1 MGRVGSVGSATH
13 ALGSDSGGRQATAA
27 GACDGDVAGKEAMG
41 HGGGGLALW
50 RWADGSS
57 GGGPRPARI
66 RQRRASSRPDP
77 AAAGLVPP
85 RSNGGRSGWR
95 WLPRQR

>member
-1 MGRVGSVGSATH
+1 MGRVGGVGSATH
-13 ALGSDSGGRQATAA
+13 ALGSDNGGRRAAAA
-27 GACDGDVAGKEAMG
+27 GACDGDVAGEEAMG

-57 GGGPRPARI
+57 GGGSRPARI
-66 RQRRASSRPDP
+66 RQRRASLRLDP

-85 RSNGGRSGWR
+85 RSDGGGSGRR